1 MKSFA
6 TTRLSAV
13 FLCVGLA
20 ACSDPAP
27 PPAAEAPAPA
37 AATTERSTPQAITR
51 ENQGV
56 LTDTQA
62 AGINRAN
69 QVSNVLE
76 DAEKERRRQLEA
88 AGQ

>member
-1 MKSFA
+1 MKQLLRIF
-6 TTRLSAV
+6 LLVSAV
-13 FLCVGLA
+13 GVI
-20 ACSDPAP
+20 ACSDQPPTDQPPVPAQP
-27 PPAAEAPAPA
+27 V
-37 AATTERSTPQAITR
+37 AATTERSTPQQITR

-56 LTDTQA
+56 LTDAQA
-62 AGINRAN
+62 AGINAAN